1 MSNKHTPGPWLIET
15 FMRPTKGEV
24 TQVAAFSE
32 DGNRILC
39 CVVESFKKIEDSRL
53 IAAAPELL
61 EALKAVLNEFA
72 KDGHGGEFEDGEHP
86 YVDAARAAIAKATGE
101 Q

>member
-1 MSNKHTPGPWLIET
+1 MSNKHTPEPWLVET
-15 FMRPTKGEV
+15 FMRPNKGEV

-53 IAAAPELL
+53 IAAAPDLL
-61 EALKAVLNEFA
+61 EALEEIVSAA
-72 KDGHGGEFEDGEHP
+72 DGDGWNQL
-86 YVDAARAAIAKATGE
+86 DGTLRKARAAIAKATGGGIA
-101 Q
+101 

>member
-15 FMRPTKGEV
+15 FTRPNRGEV
-24 TQVAAFSE
+24 TQVSAFSE

-39 CVVESFKKIEDSRL
+39 CEVQSFKKIEDSRL

-61 EALKAVLNEFA
+61 EALKLIASAENSALDLA
-72 KDGHGGEFEDGEHP
+72 YCKGI
-86 YVDAARAAIAKATGE
+86 ARAAIAKATGGAA
-101 Q
+101 